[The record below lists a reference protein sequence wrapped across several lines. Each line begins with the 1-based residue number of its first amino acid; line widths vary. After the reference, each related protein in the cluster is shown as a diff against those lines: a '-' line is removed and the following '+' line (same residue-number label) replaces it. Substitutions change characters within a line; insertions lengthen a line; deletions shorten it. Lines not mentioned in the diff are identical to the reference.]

1 MVINKDLNNSM
12 SAFSKTI
19 VKPPQSCCILRM
31 VWILSALVIVSCFYC
46 GDKPNQQ
53 LDSVKTNKLGDFS
66 SDVGRKLL
74 QTEENPF
81 SDCIPP
87 SIQDFPN
94 DFFTQSERLRGGVV
108 IHVLIAAYFC
118 GMLAIIC
125 DDYFV
130 PSLEILCDVLQIPS
144 DIAGASFMA
153 IGSSAPEFYSSVI
166 GAFITE
172 GDIGIGTILGTAVFN
187 LLGVTMIVAF
197 IVWKSD
203 VPLDWYPLSRDS
215 IIYAITVAALVAVL
229 NDNVIRWWEAVILML
244 MFFSYLLLMYFNTRI
259 EGFCTLQ
266 VEKLKIRWL
275 SNHPSLPEQEA
286 ANEKSPLVHS
296 RSREHSCEDST
307 KEGTRKRDLTVS
319 WGKNER
325 YILSV
330 EESIVERRSRRES
343 HIIMENVKEMNEE
356 NEEETSV
363 WHMPVTGSLRQIWW
377 VLMWP
382 ASFLFYITV
391 LDCRKQS
398 RRKYYVITFVMSVVW
413 IGIISYFIVWMITI
427 IGYTLGIP
435 DTISGLTLL
444 AAGTS
449 VPEIISSIIVVRNG
463 LGNMAMCN
471 LIGSNIFNVLFC
483 LGVPWLIR
491 ALIPPNEGFL
501 IINSSGLTY
510 TSVTLLATIVAL
522 FIFFYIFKW
531 HLNYK
536 IGFSCMVIYGGF
548 LVLAC
553 MYELNFFG
561 EFNPPQCLLE
571 N

>member
-343 HIIMENVKEMNEE
+343 HIIMEN
-356 NEEETSV
+356 
-363 WHMPVTGSLRQIWW
+363 
-377 VLMWP
+377 
-382 ASFLFYITV
+382 
-391 LDCRKQS
+391 
-398 RRKYYVITFVMSVVW
+398 
-413 IGIISYFIVWMITI
+413 
-427 IGYTLGIP
+427 GYTLGIP

>member
-1 MVINKDLNNSM
+1 M
-12 SAFSKTI
+12 SASSNTT
-19 VKPPQSCCILRM
+19 VKPQESRRILRM
-31 VWILSALVIVSCFYC
+31 VWILSALLIVSCFYYD
-46 GDKPNQQ
+46 GKPNQQ
-53 LDSVKTNKLGDFS
+53 LDPVTTGKHADSS
-66 SDVGRKLL
+66 SDLGRKLL
-74 QTEENPF
+74 QTEEDSFP
-81 SDCIPP
+81 DCIPP
-87 SIQDFPN
+87 SIQDFPD

-108 IHVLIAAYFC
+108 IHFLIAAYFC

-130 PSLEILCDVLQIPS
+130 PSLEILCDAMQIPS
-144 DIAGASFMA
+144 DVAGASFMA
-153 IGSSAPEFYSSVI
+153 IGSSAPEFFSSVI

-187 LLGVTMIVAF
+187 LLGVTMIVSF
-197 IVWKSD
+197 IVWKTD

-215 IIYAITVAALVAVL
+215 FVYTITVAALAAVL
-229 NDNVIRWWEAVILML
+229 TDNVIRWWEAVILML
-244 MFFSYLLLMYFNTRI
+244 MFFSYILLMYFNTRI

-286 ANEKSPLVHS
+286 TNEKSPLITSASV
-296 RSREHSCEDST
+296 EDGFKEST
-307 KEGTRKRDLTVS
+307 NEDTRRKHLTVS
-319 WGKNER
+319 WGTKEQHF
-325 YILSV
+325 LSV
-330 EESIVERRSRRES
+330 EESIVEKRSRRES
-343 HIIMENVKEMNEE
+343 NIIMENVKEMNEE
-356 NEEETSV
+356 TREETSV

-391 LDCRKQS
+391 LDCRKQNL
-398 RRKYYVITFVMSVVW
+398 RKYYMITFLMSVVW
-413 IGIISYFIVWMITI
+413 IGIISYLIVWMITI

-435 DTISGLTLL
+435 DTVSGLTLL

-483 LGVPWLIR
+483 LGAPWLIR
-491 ALIPPNEGFL
+491 TLIPPNKGFL
-501 IINSSGLTY
+501 IINSSGLMY
-510 TSVTLLATIVAL
+510 TTVTLLATIVAL
-522 FIFFYIFKW
+522 FIFLYIFKW
-531 HLNYK
+531 NLNYR